1 MQTLRFTQVRLSAP
15 EVLRKLFSFF
25 KYFIFTI
32 FPFFLSAES
41 SLGGRA
47 DVTLSCDLDTIK
59 PGSSG
64 WLLIEVKVDAGWHMY
79 WKNAGQSGY
88 PTTIQ
93 WETDGVDLGPLQFPT
108 PKAYEFLEMIIYVHD
123 GEFVLLTRMTVDED
137 FDGEKLEV
145 RGKLSTLICNE
156 ENCIPYETDLSLDIP
171 LGVKSE
177 TQAEKS
183 VLVAITKDSW
193 PSLVPNDAKL
203 SALLERGAIT
213 FQISHPVLSKLD
225 SSDYYFFPESEYL
238 GHQLN
243 QSFTLDND
251 KEVLSFSLP
260 VNSDLNPAGKLTGVL
275 THPELGTGWNMI
287 WDIDSVK
294 YGKAVMGKVTGASVY
309 QPVQDDMGL
318 GVLMLLL
325 GMVVIAFAVWLYG
338 KSGVPGATIRSRNLY
353 RFFALVV
360 AGIGV
365 WLAFPSEDEPGEKKI
380 EWGVWSPELEAKLKK
395 EGKAVYVDYTARWC
409 ASCIANK
416 RVYNFDSIVDLFQ
429 DKEIVALRAD
439 WTDRGPVILESLQ
452 SYGRFGV
459 PLNVYHPPA
468 VKDGETASPLL
479 LPEILTQKN
488 VRQAV
493 EDRKVGEEE
502 AELGFLTIIG
512 FAALGGLILNL
523 MPCVFPVIGLK
534 VMSFVKQAGEDPARI
549 KKHGLIFTLGVILS
563 FWLLVGTL
571 LGLRETLSADLGWG
585 FQLQEPVF
593 VFALAVFLL
602 IFAMSLSGVF
612 EIGMSLTGVGSKL
625 TQTGGLSSSFFSGV
639 LATVVATPC
648 MAPFLGVAV
657 GAALTM
663 EWLPA
668 FTVFTAVALGLS
680 APYLLLSIFPNWM
693 SRLPKPGAWMDTFKQ
708 AMAFPLYGTVAWL
721 LWTLQSLL

>member
-1 MQTLRFTQVRLSAP
+1 MPSFYMLCIVLLS
-15 EVLRKLFSFF
+15 
-25 KYFIFTI
+25 
-32 FPFFLSAES
+32 FLLTEKANAQIPDE
-41 SLGGRA
+41 LA
-47 DVTLSCDLDTIK
+47 QVTLSSDFETVS
-59 PGSSG
+59 PGASG
-64 WLLIEVKVDAGWHMY
+64 WLITRVKVESGWHMY

-88 PTTIQ
+88 PTTIE
-93 WETDGVDLGPLQFPT
+93 WEADGVELGPLQFPA
-108 PKAYEFLEMIIYVHD
+108 PKAYEFLEMIIYVHE
-123 GEFVLLTRMTVDED
+123 GEVVLLTEMRVDED
-137 FDGEKLEV
+137 FDSENLEI

-156 ENCIPYETDLSLDIP
+156 ENCIPYEADLILDIP
-171 LGVKSE
+171 LGKKSNPMP
-177 TQAEKS
+177 AES
-183 VLVAITKDSW
+183 SLVSKAKASW
-193 PSLVPNDAKL
+193 PALVPADAQF
-203 SALLERGAIT
+203 SALLEEGSAV
-213 FQISHPVLSKLD
+213 FQISHPGLSKLNI
-225 SSDYYFFPESEYL
+225 SEFYFFPESEYL
-238 GHQLN
+238 GHQLK
-243 QSFTLDND
+243 QSFTLDD
-251 KEVLSFSLP
+251 EKGVLNFSLP
-260 VNSDLNPAGKLTGVL
+260 VNPELNPPEKLTGVL
-275 THPELGTGWNMI
+275 THPKLGTGWTI
-287 WDIDSVK
+287 TWDIDSVK
-294 YGKAVMGKVTGASVY
+294 YGKGAMEKATGASVY

-325 GMVVIAFAVWLYG
+325 GMVVIALAVWLYG
-338 KSGVPGATIRSRNLY
+338 KGGVPGASIKSRNLY
-353 RFFALVV
+353 RIVALVV

-365 WLAFPSEDEPGEKKI
+365 WLAFPSKDVPGEKKI
-380 EWGVWSPELEAKLKK
+380 EWGVWSPELEAKLKE

-416 RVYNFDSIVDLFQ
+416 RVYTFDSMIDLFQ
-429 DKEIVALRAD
+429 EKEIVALRAD
-439 WTDRGPVILESLQ
+439 WTDRGPVILDSLQ

-468 VKDGETASPLL
+468 VEGEEAGLPVL
-479 LPEILTQKN
+479 LPEILTRKN

-493 EDRKVGEEE
+493 EDGKVAEAE
-502 AELGFLTIIG
+502 AELGFLAIIG

-571 LGLRETLSADLGWG
+571 LGLRETLSEDLGWG

-680 APYLLLSIFPNWM
+680 APYLLLSIFPKWM

-721 LWTLQSLL
+721 IWTLQSLL